1 MSGARPGPPVQAVV
15 DARVR
20 LPHDRRPAA
29 HSRKPSAMTERYDE
43 VLGTATKRGRG
54 LAELEADMRAAGVGH
69 AVVHAEYEHGDE
81 ADELNEATAKLV
93 AEQPDR
99 FSGIGTVSMTGLQP
113 MRAVRQAH
121 RVADLGLLGIN
132 VQPAF
137 FDVAIDD
144 RRLYPLYAACT
155 ELGLVV
161 ALHTGVNYSTV
172 SPIDTERPSR
182 LDVVACHFPGLRLI
196 ACHGA
201 WPWVT
206 ELVAVMRRHPTV
218 YADFG
223 GLAPRYV
230 GEPGTG
236 WEVLRRF
243 MDGPLSGQVLFAT
256 DWPVFS
262 PQRAL
267 DEWRDMGLREASLA
281 SLLAGNITA
290 VLHGTGGD
298 EGPTL

>member
-1 MSGARPGPPVQAVV
+1 MSQTGPPSPGTSVI

-20 LPHDRRPAA
+20 LPQDRRPAGR
-29 HSRKPSAMTERYDE
+29 SRKPSAMTDRYDA
-43 VLGTATKRGRG
+43 VLGTASTRGRG
-54 LAELEADMRAAGVGH
+54 LAELEADMQAAGVGH

-93 AEQPDR
+93 AEHPDR
-99 FSGIGTVSMTGLQP
+99 FSGFGTVSMTRLEP
-113 MRAVRQAH
+113 MRAARQAR
-121 RVADLGLLGIN
+121 RVAALGLVGIN

-155 ELGLVV
+155 ELDLAV
-161 ALHTGVNYSTV
+161 AVHTGVNYSTV

-182 LDVVACHFPGLRLI
+182 LDIVACHFPGLRLI

-206 ELVAVMRRHPTV
+206 ELVAVMRRHPSV

-230 GEPGTG
+230 GEAGTG

-243 MDGPLSGQVLFAT
+243 MDGPLSTQVLFAT
-256 DWPVFS
+256 DWPVF
-262 PQRAL
+262 PMQRAL
-267 DEWRDMGLREASLA
+267 DEWRSMGLRQFSLA
-281 SLLAGNITA
+281 RLLAGNITA
-290 VLHGTGGD
+290 VLQPEGGD
-298 EGPTL
+298 RGTTE

>member
-1 MSGARPGPPVQAVV
+1 MIGGRTEAVV

-20 LPHDRRPAA
+20 LPHDLRPTASA
-29 HSRKPSAMTERYDE
+29 HKPLAMTARYDA
-43 VLGTATKRGRG
+43 VLDTATSRVRG
-54 LAELEADMRAAGVGH
+54 LAELEADLQAAGIGH
-69 AVVHAEYEHGDE
+69 AVVHAEYEYGDD
-81 ADELNEATAKLV
+81 ADALNEATAKLV
-93 AEQPDR
+93 AEAPDR
-99 FSGIGTVSMTGLQP
+99 YTGIGTISMTALEP
-113 MRAVRQAH
+113 MRTVRQA
-121 RVADLGLLGIN
+121 RRIADLGLVGVNL
-132 VQPAF
+132 QPAF

-144 RRLYPLYAACT
+144 RRLYPLYAACS

-172 SPIDTERPSR
+172 SPIDGERPTR
-182 LDVVACHFPGLRLI
+182 LDVVACHFPGLPLI

-206 ELVAVMRRHPTV
+206 ELVAVMRRHPSV

-243 MDGPLSGQVLFAT
+243 MDGPLAGQVLFAT
-256 DWPVFS
+256 DWPVF
-262 PQRAL
+262 PMQRAL
-267 DEWRDMGLREASLA
+267 AEWRGMGLRESTL
-281 SLLAGNITA
+281 SGLLAGNITRLLQLNQEPLA
-290 VLHGTGGD
+290 
-298 EGPTL
+298 